1 MRSLYERLPPLR
13 TLNRTLLLAL
23 ITVLIWNFDVA
34 WDLLLVTLLNPSHEH
49 AWSELL
55 APRIVR
61 HLLLLPLLIAC
72 YLGSLRMSHWMGG
85 WLKAWSV
92 NLVLGIGFAW
102 LVHPLLFVV
111 RSFMLGDLNGT
122 HTHYAGL
129 LEASLNSETLYYIL
143 VNLIIYLLGLF
154 IVMGVN
160 ARLDL
165 ENERIRT
172 SELHTRWLNAR
183 LDTLRGQLNPHFL
196 FNSLHTVSSLL
207 FTDIQRADKLL
218 ADFSDVLRIT
228 LREGHR
234 EFSAV
239 REELDYLR
247 RYLAIEE
254 TRFED
259 RLSTIFDVEEQALD
273 ARVPSLIMQPLVE
286 NAIKHGI
293 SHSRGSNRLMV
304 AARCRKNGMLVL
316 EVSNDYR
323 PGEDELAPERK
334 MGIGLNN
341 VRERLSAIY
350 GSGFTFTSQPLS
362 GGRWSSRIAIP
373 LEDNS
378 AKPRQTRADH
388 ATG

>member
-1 MRSLYERLPPLR
+1 
-13 TLNRTLLLAL
+13 
-23 ITVLIWNFDVA
+23 
-34 WDLLLVTLLNPSHEH
+34 LV
-49 AWSELL
+49 
-55 APRIVR
+55 PRILR
-61 HLLLLPLLIAC
+61 HLAMLPLMIAC
-72 YLGSLRMSHWMGG
+72 YLVSLRMSHWVKSS
-85 WLKAWSV
+85 LLAWSGV
-92 NLVLGIGFAW
+92 MLLGIGFAS
-102 LVHPLLFVV
+102 LVHPLLFVA
-111 RSFMLGDLNGT
+111 RYFLQGDINSSK
-122 HTHYAGL
+122 THYDGL
-129 LEASLNSETLYYIL
+129 FQASINSETLYYVL

-196 FNSLHTVSSLL
+196 FNCLHTVSSLL

-259 RLSTIFDVEEQALD
+259 RLSTIFDVEEEALD

-323 PGEDELAPERK
+323 PDGGELAPERK

-350 GSGFTFTSQPLS
+350 GTGFTFTSQPLS

-373 LEDNS
+373 REDVS
-378 AKPRQTRADH
+378 AKPRDTRATH
-388 ATG
+388 AAG